1 MNDNNHN
8 YPTPIKEILES
19 RAEGRGGLILDGN
32 TNDRI
37 ISPGAGID
45 TPLSHMYA
53 IFKVLSEKGYH
64 IGNISLTQNFT
75 LVQPGNT
82 NEEKNSK
89 NPFPRVHGTF
99 SKNPSSFMAQF
110 FPALKSREH
119 KVLLWVTG
127 ADLILPEAEI
137 AMMNENQLNLIN
149 VLINMGLCDSLR
161 QSENIMVLQA
171 LQGNV
176 NRALLKAGAFRRI
189 SVPLPGEETR
199 SYFISFLRTHPKF
212 STTIPEDLKV
222 DEMARLT
229 NGCRLIDIE
238 GLGRKASFQGTKIT
252 RNAINKIKANAINDI
267 SEGQLGVII
276 PGKTL
281 DDVIGNENIKR
292 FIRYQKALAR
302 EGSRSMPSMVVLMGI
317 PGAGK
322 SHLVEAYANE
332 IGWNLVEWKNVRS
345 QWVGQSEAR
354 TEKALEII
362 EQFAP
367 VCVKVDEADQV
378 LGGRSTAGDGG
389 VDSRIFG
396 MLLSRTGDSSLRGR
410 VQWLL
415 TSNRPDLFDAA
426 ILDRAGAKIVF
437 LTPSVKER
445 ESLFSHLAE
454 QQGKKI
460 ASDVDLK
467 LLAAHQ
473 SLQMASVRNLIEII
487 GQAGQYADIEA
498 REINALI
505 SQKHLERAIRE
516 FHAGDTLETE
526 FIALHSLNQ
535 LRFSEQLPWIAADG
549 KLLEHYDFPLYLKD
563 IVDPQSGKMDTQKL
577 SEKLRDISILR
588 SRERILK

>member
-1 MNDNNHN
+1 MKMDN

-19 RAEGRGGLILDGN
+19 RAEGKGGLILEGN
-32 TNDRI
+32 TNDRV
-37 ISPGAGID
+37 ISPEVGIH

-53 IFKVLSEKGYH
+53 VFRTLSEKGYH

-75 LVQPGNT
+75 LVQPDNT
-82 NEEKNSK
+82 NEAKNSK

-99 SKNPSSFMAQF
+99 SKNPSAFIAQF
-110 FPALKSREH
+110 FPVLKSKEH

-127 ADLILPEAEI
+127 ADLILPETEI

-149 VLINMGLCDSLR
+149 VLINMGLSDSVR
-161 QSENIMVLQA
+161 QSENIIVLQA

-189 SVPLPGEETR
+189 SVPLPEEKIR
-199 SYFISFLRTHPKF
+199 RHFISFLAVHPRF
-212 STTIPEDLKV
+212 SVTMPENLNS
-222 DEMARLT
+222 DELTRHT

-238 GLGRKASFQGTKIT
+238 GIARKCLFQKTKMT
-252 RNAINKIKANAINDI
+252 GSAINKIKADAINDI
-267 SEGQLGVII
+267 SEGQLGVIV

-281 DDVIGNENIKR
+281 DDVIGNDNIKR
-292 FIRYQKALAR
+292 FIQYQKALAR
-302 EGSRSMPSMVVLMGI
+302 EGSPSMPSMVVLMGI
-317 PGAGK
+317 PGTGK
-322 SHLVEAYANE
+322 SHLIEAYANE
-332 IGWNLVEWKNVRS
+332 IGWNLIEWKNVRS

-396 MLLSRTGDSSLRGR
+396 MLLSKTGDSRLRGK

-437 LTPSVKER
+437 LNPSGKER
-445 ESLFSHLAE
+445 ELLFLHLAK
-454 QQGKKI
+454 QQGRRI
-460 ASDVDLK
+460 ENADVK
-467 LLAAHQ
+467 RLAGNPN
-473 SLQMASVRNLIEII
+473 LQMASVRNLIEII
-487 GQAGQYADIEA
+487 GQAGRYADTETGK
-498 REINALI
+498 INAPI
-505 SQKHLERAIRE
+505 SQKHLERAIKE
-516 FHAGDTLETE
+516 FHPGDSLETE

-535 LRFSEQLPWIAADG
+535 LRFSEQLPWIENNG
-549 KLLEHYDFPLYLKD
+549 TLVEGYEFPPYLNG
-563 IVDPQSGKMDTQKL
+563 IVDAGTGRLDTQKL
-577 SEKLRDISILR
+577 SKKLREISILR
-588 SRERILK
+588 SRERVLR